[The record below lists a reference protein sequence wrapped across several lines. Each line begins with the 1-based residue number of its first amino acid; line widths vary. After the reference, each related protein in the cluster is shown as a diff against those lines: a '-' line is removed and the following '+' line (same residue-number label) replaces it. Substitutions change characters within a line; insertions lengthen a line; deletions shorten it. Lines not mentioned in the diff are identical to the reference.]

1 MGVPPLTI
9 PSNLALS
16 VAKWGDERL
25 RDWLARL
32 PTIVDELADR
42 WSLRTSAPFEPGGDC
57 AWVAPVRDSAGQ
69 SLVLKVG
76 FRHVESEHEA
86 AGLLE
91 WGGDG
96 AVLLH
101 DAIDDDDTLALLLE
115 ACDPGTELG
124 RQEPEDKQD
133 EIVAG
138 LLRRLWR
145 EPSDGPSVPAAAARC
160 ATNGPTSTPPSPTKA
175 LDPGIAR
182 DGLSLFRDLAAYSA
196 ISRCCCLTDLHA
208 GNILAARRE
217 PWLVIDPKPY
227 VGDPCYDVTQ
237 HLLNCQERLTRRPR
251 RAAPAGW
258 QIWPS
263 STRTASCSGCS
274 RAACRSRPAGRGW
287 PTWRDDSRPADVGQD
302 ARSGRPGNGTLPPRH
317 AAARTAASRRPPIA
331 SARRRRRQRRDR
343 VGPHGGEPFL
353 EQGGQHDGVVGRG
366 HGGGRVYDDAAATGW
381 SPRATDQG
389 HELVAPGPVAGHRPR
404 ARGSGAAPL
413 SRAPATP

>member
-42 WSLRTSAPFEPGGDC
+42 WSLRTSEPFEPGGDC
-57 AWVAPVRDSAGQ
+57 SWVARVRDPAGQ

-101 DAIDDDDTLALLLE
+101 DATEDDDTLALLLE

-124 RQEPEDKQD
+124 RQEPEDRQD
-133 EIVAG
+133 EIVVG

-145 EPSDGPSVPAAAARC
+145 EPSEGHPFRPLQEMCDQWADEYASKPDQR
-160 ATNGPTSTPPSPTKA
+160 
-175 LDPGIAR
+175 LDAGIAR
-182 DGLSLFRDLAAYSA
+182 DGLSLFRDLARTADQSVLL
-196 ISRCCCLTDLHA
+196 LTDLHGA
-208 GNILAARRE
+208 NILAARRE

-227 VGDPCYDVTQ
+227 VGDPCYDLLQ
-237 HLLNCQERLTRRPR
+237 HMLNCQERLTADPVGLARRMADLAELDADRVLLWLFARCVQESPDWPGTADLAR
-251 RAAPAGW
+251 RLAPA
-258 QIWPS
+258 
-263 STRTASCSGCS
+263 
-274 RAACRSRPAGRGW
+274 
-287 PTWRDDSRPADVGQD
+287 
-302 ARSGRPGNGTLPPRH
+302 
-317 AAARTAASRRPPIA
+317 
-331 SARRRRRQRRDR
+331 
-343 VGPHGGEPFL
+343 
-353 EQGGQHDGVVGRG
+353 
-366 HGGGRVYDDAAATGW
+366 
-381 SPRATDQG
+381 
-389 HELVAPGPVAGHRPR
+389 
-404 ARGSGAAPL
+404 
-413 SRAPATP
+413 